1 MFILGAFT
9 WSNKSKCPKYIHLY
23 PQLPY
28 LSLPVVNLTINKA
41 QPPSNVKTTEIILK
55 KNIII
60 LFLGRK
66 QSEDSVI
73 SLETEYSADT
83 RAYHIKRFEIADTEL
98 DHFLGSGR
106 MNKRRN
112 AIVHKIDTM
121 YMEGELHTFMENLL
135 RSEYIE
141 TFLL

>member
-1 MFILGAFT
+1 MSKVHSLITTITLFIRLA
-9 WSNKSKCPKYIHLY
+9 
-23 PQLPY
+23 Y
-28 LSLPVVNLTINKA
+28 LSLLLVNLKINKA
-41 QPPSNVKTTEIILK
+41 PPPPYVITTEIILK
-55 KNIII
+55 KTLI

-83 RAYHIKRFEIADTEL
+83 RAYHTKRFEIADTEL

-121 YMEGELHTFMENLL
+121 YMEGELRTFMENLL
-135 RSEYIE
+135 RSEYID

>member
-1 MFILGAFT
+1 M
-9 WSNKSKCPKYIHLY
+9 
-23 PQLPY
+23 
-28 LSLPVVNLTINKA
+28 
-41 QPPSNVKTTEIILK
+41 
-55 KNIII
+55 
-60 LFLGRK
+60 
-66 QSEDSVI
+66 
-73 SLETEYSADT
+73 ETEYTADL
-83 RAYHIKRFEIADTEL
+83 RSYHAKRFEICDDEL

-121 YMEGELHTFMENLL
+121 YRDSELHTFMENLL